1 MSNILLNVTNKT
13 LTLTINRPEK
23 LNALNHQTLKEI
35 NQAITDAQTNKD
47 IVAIIITGSGNKS
60 FIAGA
65 DISELAESN
74 AVTGMFF
81 AEYGQ
86 KVMTN
91 IEQSCKPVIA
101 AINGFALGGGC
112 ELAMSCHMRVAS
124 ASAMFGQ
131 PEIKLGVIPG
141 FGGTQ
146 RLVRLV
152 GKGRAMEMNLLGG
165 MIDANRAYEIGLV
178 NKVVSAEELIP
189 TVEKMAKQL
198 TFSAPVAMQCII
210 DSINHGA
217 ECNLTEGLQFE
228 AKAFAVTCSTNDM
241 KEGTAAFLEKRKA
254 NFTGE

>member
-1 MSNILLNVTNKT
+1 MSNILLSTTNKI
-13 LTLTINRPEK
+13 LTLTINRPDK
-23 LNALNHQTLKEI
+23 LNALNHQTLVEI
-35 NQAITDAQTNKD
+35 NQAISNAQTDKT
-47 IVAIIITGSGNKS
+47 IAVIIITGSGQKS

-65 DISELAESN
+65 DISELAQSN

-86 KVMTN
+86 KVMNN

-112 ELAMSCHMRVAS
+112 ELAMSCHMRIAS
-124 ASAMFGQ
+124 DNAMFGQ

-146 RLVRLV
+146 RLVRLI
-152 GKGRAMEMNLLGG
+152 GKGRAMEMNLMGG

-178 NKVVSAEELIP
+178 NKVTSQDELLT

-198 TFSAPVAMQCII
+198 TLSAPVALQCII

-217 ECNLTEGLQFE
+217 ECSLPEGLQFE
-228 AKAFAVTCSTNDM
+228 AKAFAVTCSTHDM
-241 KEGTAAFLEKRKA
+241 KEGTKAFLEKRKA
-254 NFTGE
+254 NFIGE

>member
-1 MSNILLNVTNKT
+1 MSNILLNTTNKI

-23 LNALNHQTLKEI
+23 LNALNHQTLREI
-35 NQAITDAQTNKD
+35 NDAITSAQTNKD
-47 IVAIIITGSGNKS
+47 ISAIIITGTGEKS

-65 DISELAESN
+65 DISELAQSN
-74 AVTGMFF
+74 AVSGMFF
-81 AEYGQ
+81 AEFGQ

-112 ELAMSCHMRVAS
+112 ELAMSCHIRIAS
-124 ASAMFGQ
+124 DNAMFGQ

-146 RLVRLV
+146 RLVRLI
-152 GKGRAMEMNLLGG
+152 GKGIAMEMNLMGG

-178 NKVVSAEELIP
+178 NKVVSQDELIP

-198 TFSAPVAMQCII
+198 TFSAPVALQCII

-228 AKAFAVTCSTNDM
+228 AKAFAVTCSTQDM
-241 KEGTAAFLEKRKA
+241 KEGTTAFLEKRKA